1 MNTPI
6 ADFVKAY
13 ASSGTVRLHMPGHKG
28 RPFLGCEP
36 YDITEVHGAD
46 VLYSAEGIIHQSE
59 CNASALFGT
68 AHSFYS
74 TEGSSLAIRAMLA
87 LAASGARRNG
97 RRPLVLAAR
106 NVHKAFVYA
115 CALLDLDVEWLYPET
130 YRHLCSCEVSAGD
143 IARAIAL
150 AERRPAAVYVTSPDY
165 LGHMLDIGGI
175 AGACRA
181 AGIPLL
187 VDNAHGAYLN
197 FLPEPLHPMRL
208 GATMCCDSAHKTL
221 PVLTGGAYLHLSHDA
236 PAEWMETA
244 RNMLSVFAS
253 TSPSY
258 LILQSLDLCNR
269 YLAEGYTARL
279 AACIKRTGRL
289 KTQLAALGYVLE
301 DGEPLKIVIDAARSG
316 RSGVEISEYLRG
328 CGIEAEYSD
337 DSYLVMM
344 LSPET
349 DEADFARIEAAF
361 LELPVLPPLDL
372 APPRA
377 PQAPARRMSIREAIF
392 GPRRI
397 MAVEDAEGR
406 TCASPMVSCPP
417 AVPVVISGEEI
428 THDAVGLFRR
438 YGIARI
444 EVADA

>member
-6 ADFVKAY
+6 ADFVKEY
-13 ASSGTVRLHMPGHKG
+13 AGSGVVRLHMPGHKG
-28 RPFLGCEP
+28 MPFLGCEP

-87 LAASGARRNG
+87 LAVSGLRRG
-97 RRPLVLAAR
+97 KQRPLILAAR
-106 NVHKAFVYA
+106 NVHKAFIYA
-115 CALLDLDVEWLYPET
+115 CALLDLDVEWLYPKN
-130 YRHLCSCEVSAGD
+130 YRHLCSCELSAAD
-143 IARAIAL
+143 VAHAI
-150 AERRPAAVYVTSPDY
+150 ERMDRRPAAVYITSPDY
-165 LGHMLDIGGI
+165 LGHMLDMRGI
-175 AGACRA
+175 AGVCRA

-208 GATMCCDSAHKTL
+208 GASMCCDSAHKTL
-221 PVLTGGAYLHLSHDA
+221 PVLTGGAYLHIAKDA
-236 PAEWMETA
+236 PAEWLDTA
-244 RNMLSVFAS
+244 RNMLAVFAS

-269 YLAEGYTARL
+269 YLAEAYPQKL
-279 AACIKRTGRL
+279 AACIARTGRL
-289 KTQLAALGYVLE
+289 KAALSAMGYIIE
-301 DGEPLKIVIDAARSG
+301 DGEPLKIVVHAAQSG
-316 RSGVEISEYLRG
+316 HSGEALSEHLRG

-361 LELPVLPPLDL
+361 ERLPALPPLDL

-377 PQAPARRMSIREAIF
+377 PQTPKQCMSIREAIF

-397 MAVEDAEGR
+397 VPIGDAEGWV
-406 TCASPMVSCPP
+406 CASPMVSCPP
-417 AVPVVISGEEI
+417 AVPIVISGEEI
-428 THDAVGLFRR
+428 TRDAIGLFQR
-438 YGIARI
+438 YGIGRI
-444 EVADA
+444 EIADA